1 MEPFNIKIVHE
12 GQEVTLTILP
22 TDDGYYKVIYY
33 GGILGA
39 VKKDVNTKV
48 WTKVPDDEVIAG
60 ELPLYHHVDED
71 DRLELI
77 FNDALS
83 HDIGEEIDEERHIS

>member
-1 MEPFNIKIVHE
+1 MEPFNIRIERE

-22 TDDGYYKVIYY
+22 TDEGYYKVIYY

-39 VKKDVNTKV
+39 IRKEAQTNQ
-48 WTKVPDDEVIAG
+48 WTHVPDDEVIAG

-71 DRLELI
+71 DRLEIVL
-77 FNDALS
+77 NGAMAEE
-83 HDIGEEIDEERHIS
+83 IGREIDEERRVG